1 MTNLQEL
8 KFKNS
13 KKKHPGSANNY
24 LRFILFSLLGNALL
38 LAQTTQAHEKNS
50 LADNFSINLN
60 LKNMHLWH
68 GSIVTPG
75 IMMAT
80 AMEYQSDN
88 KKFILGLWGGA
99 STDGDYKEFS
109 YYTSYMPGNNFS
121 ISLISHNNYSN
132 SDDVDIFSY
141 DKHTSPNF
149 VDVVFEYTVSTD
161 FPLSIYWSTILFGNG
176 GDYTTSSDGTVTD
189 SYSTYTELR
198 YQFFREQETQLT
210 LFAGGAFSPTTRKT
224 FYSERANITNFGLT
238 LNRNVDFLSRAF
250 PVAATAFWNPETKE
264 GALQL
269 DIKLF

>member
-1 MTNLQEL
+1 MNLLDLTFKDEPKGRPISKN
-8 KFKNS
+8 KF
-13 KKKHPGSANNY
+13 
-24 LRFILFSLLGNALL
+24 LRFIVLFIAGSSLLIVQTSS
-38 LAQTTQAHEKNS
+38 AQDENS
-50 LADNFSINLN
+50 LANNFDINLN

-68 GSIVTPG
+68 GSVVTPG
-75 IMMAT
+75 IMMASS
-80 AMEYQSDN
+80 MEFTSDN
-88 KKFILGLWGGA
+88 EKFVVGLWGGA

-109 YYTSYMPGNNFS
+109 YYTSYKLASNFS
-121 ISLISHNNYSN
+121 VSLISHNNYS
-132 SDDVDIFSY
+132 DAEDVDIFSY
-141 DKHTSPNF
+141 DKYTSPNF

-176 GDYTTSSDGTVTD
+176 GDYATSSDGTVTD

-238 LNRNVDFLSRAF
+238 LSRNVDFLSRAF